1 MSRSATAVAAVA
13 LAALVVAGPA
23 CVNMVGANMDD
34 YVEREEKHFSVAG
47 KPDVSLRTFDGA
59 IEVRP
64 WDRPEVQVVIEK
76 HGRDKDG
83 VAAIEVHAEQSGNHV
98 EVAARQPLTQPMGTR
113 RSAKLIVSVPATA
126 DVTASSGDGKIDIE
140 ALTGRLQLKSGD
152 GDISVRQVSGDL
164 DVHTGDGNMT
174 VSGKLTGLNV
184 SSGDGTVTVQADP
197 GSTTSA
203 DWDIATGDGAVTLEI
218 PDGFG
223 AELEAHTGDGHIQL
237 EDVPVSDVTGP
248 LGGNSVRG
256 RLGAGGGNLHVRTGD
271 GSITLRK
278 RS

>member
-184 SSGDGTVTVQADP
+184 SSGDGSVTDSGRPWQHYQRGLGHRDRRRR
-197 GSTTSA
+197 
-203 DWDIATGDGAVTLEI
+203 GDA
-218 PDGFG
+218 
-223 AELEAHTGDGHIQL
+223 GDSRRL
-237 EDVPVSDVTGP
+237 RRRTRGP
-248 LGGNSVRG
+248 HR
-256 RLGAGGGNLHVRTGD
+256 
-271 GSITLRK
+271 
-278 RS
+278 